1 MARTTERPLSAVTD
15 TVDTELQQPQSSITI
30 QQSQHVEDRES
41 AANDEEVQ
49 PASKGVTIQQASSAS
64 VVLGDQEAAGHNDQT
79 QAVRETQ
86 PSLEAGDAEQAMCA
100 STASADSEKI
110 HRPTTVQ
117 SGEENNQAVN
127 IDVTFA
133 DLMPIPKRKDV

>member
-1 MARTTERPLSAVTD
+1 
-15 TVDTELQQPQSSITI
+15 
-30 QQSQHVEDRES
+30 
-41 AANDEEVQ
+41 VQ
-49 PASKGVTIQQASSAS
+49 PASEGVTIQQASSAS
-64 VVLGDQEAAGHNDQT
+64 VVLTGDQEAAGHNDQT

-117 SGEENNQAVN
+117 NGEENNQAVN
-127 IDVTFA
+127 TR
-133 DLMPIPKRKDV
+133 DLC